1 MTELL
6 HLTVRAMA
14 LEAVGIV
21 SLELVHPVGRD
32 LPPFTPGAHLDVQIR
47 PGLTRSYSLCNDPR
61 ERHRYVIAVLHA
73 ANTRG
78 GSRAMHESVRVGQ
91 ALSVTK
97 PQNHFPLSSAASRH
111 LLLAGGIG
119 VTPLLAMVEHLQATG
134 QEFVLHYCTREPA
147 RTAFR
152 SRIAALAGTGRAVL
166 HHDGGRVAEGL
177 DIPTLLKH
185 QPSGTHLYYCGPPGF
200 MEAVKQASSHWR
212 DGTVHFEYFEPPTV
226 ASTTA
231 ASEFNVVVASTGIS
245 YPVAANENI
254 VDVLRRE
261 GVAIETSCDAGV
273 CGTCKT
279 RYLRGEAI
287 HNDFVLTDAE
297 HAEWM
302 TPCCSR
308 ARGSLV
314 LDV

>member
-14 LEAVGIV
+14 LEAIGIV
-21 SLELVHPVGRD
+21 SLELVHPDGLE
-32 LPPFTPGAHLDVQIR
+32 LPPFTPGAHLDVHIR

-61 ERHRYVIAVLHA
+61 ERHRYVIAVLNA

-91 ALSVTK
+91 TLSVTI
-97 PQNHFPLSSAASRH
+97 PRNHFPLAPAASRH

-119 VTPLLAMVEHLQATG
+119 ITPLLAMVEHLQATG
-134 QEFVLHYCTREPA
+134 QEFVLHYCTRDAA

-152 SRIAALAGTGRAVL
+152 SRIAALAGPGQAVL
-166 HHDGGRVAEGL
+166 HHDGGRVADGL
-177 DIPTLLKH
+177 DITSLLKR

-212 DGTVHFEYFEPPTV
+212 EGTVHFEYFDPPPV
-226 ASTTA
+226 ASPTATT
-231 ASEFNVVVASTGIS
+231 EFSVVVASSGQS
-245 YPVAANENI
+245 YPVGANENI
-254 VDVLRRE
+254 VDVLRRQ

-279 RYLRGEAI
+279 RYLGGEPL

-297 HAEWM
+297 HAQWM

-308 ARGSLV
+308 ALGSIV
-314 LDV
+314 LDI